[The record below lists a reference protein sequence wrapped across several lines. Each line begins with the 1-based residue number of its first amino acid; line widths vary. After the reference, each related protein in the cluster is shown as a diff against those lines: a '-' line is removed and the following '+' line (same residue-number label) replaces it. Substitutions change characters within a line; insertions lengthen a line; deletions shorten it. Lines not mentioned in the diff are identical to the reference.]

1 MSFFLY
7 AIGTKIILDI
17 LKGRSQA
24 VRHVTLADDIKGV
37 GKLNDLKTLWNNL
50 ISEGKKT
57 GYYVDESKSGLT
69 FKKSEPWDPARTIFH
84 DTGIKLTCKGNLKTK
99 FVIWKELIGLSR
111 CLRWGNTTK
120 HIPMQHTQSFVVD
133 LFTNSPIV
141 WERSREWAI
150 T

>member
-69 FKKSEPWDPARTIFH
+69 FKKSEP
-84 DTGIKLTCKGNLKTK
+84 
-99 FVIWKELIGLSR
+99 
-111 CLRWGNTTK
+111 
-120 HIPMQHTQSFVVD
+120 
-133 LFTNSPIV
+133 
-141 WERSREWAI
+141 
-150 T
+150 